1 MHYCAAASKIWQ
13 HSVGF
18 LILKALLLPFNST
31 VLAITATVLIR
42 ATFLC
47 FDRSQPIVYWNN
59 NLLQSIPQQNIRA
72 RVCVCVCVYIY
83 FVVLV
88 TRINYYIMF
97 FTSCNV

>member
-1 MHYCAAASKIWQ
+1 MCYGAAASKIWQ

-18 LILKALLLPFNST
+18 LILKAPLLPFNST

-72 RVCVCVCVYIY
+72 CVCVSIY
-83 FVVLV
+83 FVVLL